1 MRMDLGMGG
10 VDHQPFEVWF
20 GDQRFKQLRPHAL
33 VPPPAK
39 ASVGVFPITVIRWQ
53 VTPRGACTQDPE
65 YRIDKQA
72 IIFGDATPDAPAS
85 GQQRLKQKP
94 DSV

>member
-1 MRMDLGMGG
+1 MWMDLGVGG

-20 GDQRFKQLRPHAL
+20 SDQRFKQLRPHTL

-39 ASVGVFPITVIRWQ
+39 APVSVFPIAVIRGQ
-53 VTPRGACTQDPE
+53 VTPRGASAQDPE

-72 IIFGDATPDAPAS
+72 IIFSDATPDASAS
-85 GQQRLKQKP
+85 GQ
-94 DSV
+94 